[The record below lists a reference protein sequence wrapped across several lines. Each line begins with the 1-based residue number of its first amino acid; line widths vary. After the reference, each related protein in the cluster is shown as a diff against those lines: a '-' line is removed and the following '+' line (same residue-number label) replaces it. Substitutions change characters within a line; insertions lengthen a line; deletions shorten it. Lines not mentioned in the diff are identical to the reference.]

1 MIYYSPEATT
11 YSNHST
17 YTSFSD
23 GGRTLTIVRI
33 LWISLSSIG
42 MRISRKIQNRR
53 DEKRQLPHFYD
64 TESPQKW
71 IFPILSRL
79 FWYQYITTLKCLTF
93 YMWPDV
99 PNWNVVYVLWEWL
112 CYMLRHIV
120 LVISEIGMKIM
131 EANETVLEQS
141 QT

>member
-1 MIYYSPEATT
+1 
-11 YSNHST
+11 
-17 YTSFSD
+17 
-23 GGRTLTIVRI
+23 
-33 LWISLSSIG
+33 
-42 MRISRKIQNRR
+42 
-53 DEKRQLPHFYD
+53 
-64 TESPQKW
+64 
-71 IFPILSRL
+71 
-79 FWYQYITTLKCLTF
+79 
-93 YMWPDV
+93 MWPDV